1 MPLALS
7 RAGTIILLALAALPA
22 VAGAPASFD
31 LAVDPRFELLG
42 VVQQLSGRLPADAYA
57 ADHRERVEKHFG
69 AFREHPAV
77 ALYRDLAAVA
87 AREEAAVTTLI
98 YCSNPPELAL
108 KDRNADI
115 HFVNGPGEAEEMQR
129 FLHEL
134 RSFARASD
142 FKGFFRDNR
151 AFYAKLEESARAS
164 FGVHDPVAEIESY
177 LGLSLSSRSHY
188 ILMPRHAV
196 THAFIVPYPLPPA
209 NMGAESFD
217 AYTMSP
223 DLATEGF
230 ASVVWPEPLFVFI
243 DPSFYYFEKLNIP
256 DPANFYGAAFAR
268 CRLASPDCVKHFAV
282 SAIIEHLDRSAK
294 PPAALGNSQNAA
306 ATPEGRLVKALSDRL
321 DEYDAHRD
329 LYPTLWHFYPRWFS
343 VYEELAFPRRVPRK
357 LAVPDEPKIKSA
369 ADFFNPAVAE
379 SLLRAG
385 AP

>member
-1 MPLALS
+1 MPLLLR
-7 RAGTIILLALAALPA
+7 RAGAILLLALAALPA
-22 VAGAPASFD
+22 GAGAPASFD
-31 LAVDPRFELLG
+31 LSVDPRFELLG
-42 VVQQLSGRLPADAYA
+42 VVQQLSGSLPADAYA
-57 ADHRERVEKHFG
+57 AEHRERVEKHFG

-77 ALYRDLAAVA
+77 ALYRDLASIS
-87 AREEAAVTTLI
+87 AREEAAVTALI
-98 YCSNPPELAL
+98 YYSDPPELAL

-134 RSFARASD
+134 RAFARASD

-151 AFYAKLEESARAS
+151 AFYGKLEDSARTSLGAR
-164 FGVHDPVAEIESY
+164 DPVAEIERY
-177 LGLSLSSRSHY
+177 LGLSLATRSHY

-223 DLATEGF
+223 DLAVGGF
-230 ASVVWPEPLFVFI
+230 ASVVWAEPLFVFL

-256 DPANFYGAAFAR
+256 DPADFYGAAFAR
-268 CRLASPDCVKHFAV
+268 CRLASPDCVKHFAAT
-282 SAIIEHLDRSAK
+282 AIIGHLDRKAQA
-294 PPAALGNSQNAA
+294 PA
-306 ATPEGRLVKALSDRL
+306 ATPEARIVKALSERL

-329 LYPTLWHFYPRWFS
+329 RYPTLWHFYPRWFS
-343 VYEELAFPRRVPRK
+343 VFEELAFPRRAPRK
-357 LAVPDEPKIKSA
+357 LAVPDEPKITSA
-369 ADFFNPAVAE
+369 ADFFKPAIAE
-379 SLLRAG
+379 SLLRTG

>member
-1 MPLALS
+1 MPPALS
-7 RAGTIILLALAALPA
+7 RAGTIFLLALAALPA
-22 VAGAPASFD
+22 GAGAPAAFD
-31 LAVDPRFELLG
+31 LTVDPRFELLG

-57 ADHRERVEKHFG
+57 AEHRERVEKRFG
-69 AFREHPAV
+69 AFRDHPAV
-77 ALYRDLAAVA
+77 ALYRDLAAID

-98 YCSNPPELAL
+98 YYSDPPELAL

-151 AFYAKLEESARAS
+151 AFYGKLEDAARTSLGA
-164 FGVHDPVAEIESY
+164 VDPVAEIERY
-177 LGLSLSSRSHY
+177 LGLSLASRSHY
-188 ILMPRHAV
+188 ILMPRHAA

-223 DLATEGF
+223 DLAVEGF
-230 ASVVWPEPLFVFI
+230 ASVVWSEPLFVFI

-256 DPANFYGAAFAR
+256 DPADFYGAAFAR

-282 SAIIEHLDRSAK
+282 SAIIEHLDRKAK
-294 PPAALGNSQNAA
+294 APSLSGKDRTAA
-306 ATPEGRLVKALSDRL
+306 ATPEGRIVKALSERL
-321 DEYDAHRD
+321 DEYDARRD

-343 VYEELAFPRRVPRK
+343 VFEELAFPRRAPRK
-357 LAVPDEPKIKSA
+357 LFIPGEPKIRSA
-369 ADFFNPAVAE
+369 ADFFQPAVAE
-379 SLLRAG
+379 SLLRAS

>member
-1 MPLALS
+1 
-7 RAGTIILLALAALPA
+7 
-22 VAGAPASFD
+22 
-31 LAVDPRFELLG
+31 VDPRFELLG

-57 ADHRERVEKHFG
+57 ADHRERVERHFS

-77 ALYRDLAAVA
+77 ALYRELAEID

-142 FKGFFRDNR
+142 FKGFFQKNL
-151 AFYAKLEESARAS
+151 ALYAKLEDSARTSIGAI
-164 FGVHDPVAEIESY
+164 DPVAEIESY
-177 LGLSLSSRSHY
+177 LGLSLASRSHY
-188 ILMPRHAV
+188 ILMPRQAV

-209 NMGAESFD
+209 NMGAKTFD

-230 ASVVWPEPLFVFI
+230 ASVLWPEPLFVFI

-256 DPANFYGAAFAR
+256 DPADFYGAAFAR
-268 CRLASPDCVKHFAV
+268 CRLTSPDCVKHFAV
-282 SAIIEHLDRSAK
+282 TAIIEHLDRKAK
-294 PPAALGNSQNAA
+294 APAISGKSEAA
-306 ATPEGRLVKALSDRL
+306 PATPEGLLVKALSDRL

-329 LYPTLWHFYPRWFS
+329 RYPTLWHFYPRLFA
-343 VYEELAFPRRVPRK
+343 VFEELAFPGRAPRK
-357 LAVPDEPKIKSA
+357 LAVPVEPKIRSA
-369 ADFFNPAVAE
+369 ADFFDPSVSE

-385 AP
+385 AR